1 MMLYL
6 VISTVHCDWG
16 SQLVRINRLM
26 SLPFLAVLFCS
37 DWHMPIC
44 RYANHYRRQ
53 PPKMA
58 ETLASLYELADCP
71 SHS

>member
-37 DWHMPIC
+37 DMPITTEDD
-44 RYANHYRRQ
+44 RQ
-53 PPKMA
+53 KWQR
-58 ETLASLYELADCP
+58 
-71 SHS
+71 H